1 MSNVL
6 AVAVRTIALR
16 DYAVSETGGVWTVRA
31 LGDTPAVE
39 IATDSK
45 GSAYTLLVDH
55 ICKARRVAVRAVVA
69 ELKQLEA

>member
-16 DYAVSETGGVWTVRA
+16 DYAVSETGGVWTVQA

-45 GSAYTLLVDH
+45 GSAYTLLVGH
-55 ICKARRVAVRAVVA
+55 ICHERQPDVRQLVA